1 VEGGRN
7 HRAGKQGATRLRH
20 LFSPVRLGRMEVRNR
35 LVMPPMSVNF
45 GVDEQGVVTDQH
57 AVYLAQRAKAGTGMI
72 VMGGGTVHPD
82 GLDLPRMPRVWDDR
96 YISGLSRLATEV
108 KQYGARIGLQLLH
121 GGRQAFHDRR
131 VAPSPLPSLAVVK
144 GVPRE
149 LTRDEIK
156 ELVVCHAEA
165 ARRARDAGFDFV
177 EIHAAHGYLISEF
190 LAPNA
195 NRRSDEYGGPFEN
208 RTRFLLEILRAIK
221 DRCGRDYPVGVRFN
235 GEDYVADGWHL
246 DEAVRLGPLLQAAG
260 ADWLHVSAGVYGS
273 LPVTIPSMYV
283 PHGCFVH
290 LAEAVKRAVAI
301 PVIAVGRIKDPLMA
315 DRLIAE
321 GRADLVAMGRAHL
334 VDPELAAKASEGR
347 LHELRPCI
355 GCCRGCI
362 QSVLALSEATCVMN
376 PELGREHRLGRLQP
390 AVHSKNILVVGAGP
404 AGLACAR
411 LLALRGHRVVLA
423 EKQGQPGGALIL
435 ASKPPGRAELWELV
449 EYQLAEL
456 KRLGVE
462 IRLNAPADESLVREL
477 KPDVAVVASGAN
489 PRMPQLEGLF
499 ESGLGLCTVLDVLSG
514 GVVPGS
520 RVVVLGSDQAAM
532 VTADFLAQGRRQVVV
547 LGGDHFAPELA
558 PNDRTFL
565 RQRLSEGGV
574 KLYKRA
580 IIREY
585 RADGLVVDHQ
595 DGREILTGFGDLV
608 IAEGFRSERGS
619 VDVFRRLG
627 LEVHVLGDAKSP
639 RTLLE
644 ATAEADELG
653 RAL

>member
-1 VEGGRN
+1 MPLN
-7 HRAGKQGATRLRH
+7 H
-20 LFSPVRLGRMEVRNR
+20 LFAPIRLGRMEVRNR

-45 GVDEQGVVTDQH
+45 GVDEQGFVTEQH
-57 AVYLAQRAKAGTGMI
+57 WVYLALRAKAGTGMI

-82 GLDLPRMPRVWDDR
+82 GLDLPRMPRVWDDC
-96 YISGLSRLATEV
+96 YIPGLSRLTAEV
-108 KQYGARIGLQLLH
+108 KRYGARIGLQLLH
-121 GGRQAFHDRR
+121 GGRQAFHERR

-149 LTRDEIK
+149 LANGEIK
-156 ELVVCHAEA
+156 ELVVAHAEA

-195 NRRSDEYGGPFEN
+195 NRRNDEYGGSFEN
-208 RTRFLLEILRAIK
+208 RTRFLLEIVSAIK
-221 DRCGRDYPVGVRFN
+221 ERCGRDYPLGVRYN
-235 GEDYVADGWHL
+235 GEDYVAEGWHL

-273 LPVTIPSMYV
+273 LPVTIPSMYQSF
-283 PHGCFVH
+283 GCFVH
-290 LAEAVKRAVAI
+290 LAEAVKRAVSV
-301 PVIAVGRIKDPLMA
+301 PVIAVGRIKDPVMA

-334 VDPELAAKASEGR
+334 VDPELAAKAAQGR
-347 LHELRPCI
+347 LNELRPCI

-362 QSVLALSEATCVMN
+362 QNVLAMSEATCVMN
-376 PELGREHRLGRLQP
+376 PELGREYRLGQP
-390 AVHSKNILVVGAGP
+390 RPAARPKRILVVGAGP
-404 AGLACAR
+404 AGLACTR
-411 LLALRGHRVVLA
+411 LLALRGHRVIVVEERA
-423 EKQGQPGGALIL
+423 RPGGALVL
-435 ASKPPGRAELWELV
+435 ASRPPGRAELLEMV

-456 KRLGVE
+456 QRLGVE
-462 IRLNAPADESLVREL
+462 IRLHAVVDESLVHEL

-499 ESGLGLCTVLDVLSG
+499 ESGLELSTVLDVLSG
-514 GVVPGS
+514 EVIPGA

-532 VTADFLAQGRRQVVV
+532 VTADFLAQGQRQVAV
-547 LGGDHFAPELA
+547 LGGDHFASELA
-558 PNDRTFL
+558 PNDRTSL
-565 RQRLSEGGV
+565 RQRLAAAGV

-580 IIREY
+580 SIRKF
-585 RADGLVVDHQ
+585 RAGELVIDHQ
-595 DGREILTGFGDLV
+595 KGQELLIGFSDLV
-608 IAEGFRSERGS
+608 IAEGFRSERGT
-619 VDVFRRLG
+619 VDMFRKLG
-627 LEVHVLGDAKSP
+627 LEAHLLGDAKSP

-644 ATAEADELG
+644 TTAEADELG

>member
-1 VEGGRN
+1 MQL
-7 HRAGKQGATRLRH
+7 KH
-20 LFSPVRLGRMEVRNR
+20 LFSPVRLGRMQVRNR

-45 GVDEQGVVTDQH
+45 GVDENGFVTDQH
-57 AVYLAQRAKAGTGMI
+57 AVYLTLRAKAGTGMI
-72 VMGGGTVHPD
+72 VMGGGAVHPD

-96 YISGLSRLATEV
+96 YIPGLSRLTAAV
-108 KQYGARIGLQLLH
+108 KRYGARIGLQLLH

-149 LTRDEIK
+149 LAREEIQ
-156 ELVVCHAEA
+156 ELVAGHAEA
-165 ARRARDAGFDFV
+165 ARRAREAGFDFV

-195 NRRSDEYGGPFEN
+195 NRRSDEYGGSFEN

-221 DRCGRDYPVGVRFN
+221 GRCGRDYPVGVRYN
-235 GEDYVADGWHL
+235 GEDFVDGGWHL
-246 DEAVRLGPLLQAAG
+246 GEAVRLGPLLQAAG

-273 LPVTIPSMYV
+273 LPVTIPSMYAA
-283 PHGCFVH
+283 HGCFVH
-290 LAEAVKRAVAI
+290 LAEAVKQTVSI
-301 PVIAVGRIKDPLMA
+301 PVIAVGRIKDPVMA

-334 VDPELAAKASEGR
+334 VDPELAAKASGGR

-362 QSVLALSEATCVMN
+362 QNVLALSEATCVMN
-376 PELGREHRLGRLQP
+376 PELGREYRLGRPQP
-390 AVHSKNILVVGAGP
+390 AAHPKNILVVGAGP
-404 AGLACAR
+404 AGLSCAR

-423 EKQGQPGGALIL
+423 EARGQPGGALVP
-435 ASKPPGRAELWELV
+435 ASQPPGRAELWELV

-462 IRLNAPADESLVREL
+462 IRVNAAVDESLVRAV
-477 KPDVAVVASGAN
+477 KPDVGVVASGAN
-489 PRMPQLEGLF
+489 PRMPQMEGLF

-514 GVVPGS
+514 EVVPGP

-532 VTADFLAQGRRQVVV
+532 VTADFLAQGRRQVAV

-565 RQRLSEGGV
+565 RQRLSEAGV
-574 KLYKRA
+574 KLFKRA
-580 IIREY
+580 FIREY
-585 RADGLVVDHQ
+585 HADGLVIEHRG
-595 DGREILTGFGDLV
+595 GREILAGYGDVV
-608 IAEGFRSERGS
+608 IAEGFRSERGPL
-619 VDVFRRLG
+619 DVFRKLG